1 MPARHRDEAGSA
13 TTEVV
18 LLMPVVLMLVLLIVQ
33 FGLWLHARQV
43 ATAAAQ
49 EGLVAAQVETG
60 TAAAGHARAVAFL
73 AQTGGLRGTS
83 VDASRDVTTARV
95 AVTGTTPAVLPGT
108 ALGVS
113 AVAQGPVERFV
124 ADGDR

>member
-1 MPARHRDEAGSA
+1 MPARHREQTGSA
-13 TTEVV
+13 TTELV
-18 LLMPVVLMLVLLIVQ
+18 LLMPVVLMLVLLVVQ

-60 TAAAGHARAVAFL
+60 TAVAGHARAVAFL
-73 AQTGGLRGTS
+73 AQTGGLRGTR

-124 ADGDR
+124 AEGDR